1 MSEARKTLRIQPDT
15 RQPAPELGRRAT
27 QKIDSILDAA
37 LQVFTE
43 TGYAGATIDAIAQ
56 RGGISRAGIYTYFR
70 SKRDLLIALGARGI
84 TELQALA
91 ARFSEIDVHD
101 RDAVRSWTSDILDFY
116 ARDSTLSFIWRD
128 ASRSDEALRT
138 EGLFQMRSVWRSIG
152 SPVTSADASEDRVLI
167 RGMIIDSAVELAWYF
182 SERMGADFD
191 RAVLAD
197 ELAALIT
204 GISGQEPSAAP

>member
-1 MSEARKTLRIQPDT
+1 MSEARTTLRIQPDT
-15 RQPAPELGRRAT
+15 RQPAPELGRRAAE
-27 QKIDSILDAA
+27 KIDAILDAA
-37 LQVFTE
+37 LEVFTE

-70 SKRDLLIALGARGI
+70 SKRDLLIALGARGV
-84 TELQALA
+84 TELQGLA
-91 ARFSEIDVHD
+91 ARFSGIDVRD
-101 RDAVRSWTSDILDFY
+101 RTAVRSWASDMLDFY
-116 ARDSTLSFIWRD
+116 ARDSTLSFVWRD
-128 ASRSDEALRT
+128 ASRSDEVLRT

-152 SPVTSADASEDRVLI
+152 SPVTSADAVEERVLV

-197 ELAALIT
+197 ELAALIMGLST
-204 GISGQEPSAAP
+204 QESYDAP